1 MIYLKTAEEIELMR
15 ESNQLVSRTHAEIA
29 KHIDVGVSTLE
40 LDRIAY
46 EFIRD
51 HGAVPGFLNYNGFPN
66 SACISVNDV
75 VVHGIP
81 NDYRLQDGDV
91 VSIDIGAYKNGMHGD
106 SCYTFEVGN
115 VSAEVKDLLRV
126 TRESLYLGIENAV
139 AGKRIGDIAHAVQI
153 HAEAAGYG
161 VVRELV
167 GHGIGKSLHESPEVP
182 NYGRRGT
189 GPKLDAGMCL
199 AIEPMITLGKRF
211 IRQDD
216 DGWTIRTAD
225 HKPAAH
231 FEHTVA
237 ITNGAADILSDF
249 SIIDEA
255 VKLKRNKK

>member
-15 ESNQLVSRTHAEIA
+15 ESNLLVSRTHAEVA
-29 KHIDVGVSTLE
+29 KHIEVGVSTLS
-40 LDRIAY
+40 LDKIVY
-46 EFIRD
+46 EFIHD
-51 HGAVPGFLNYNGFPN
+51 NGAVPGFLDYNGFPN

-81 NDYRLQDGDV
+81 TDYRLQDGDI

-115 VSAEVKDLLRV
+115 VSDEVKNLLKV
-126 TRESLYLGIENAV
+126 TRESLFHGIEMAV
-139 AGKRIGDIAHAVQI
+139 AGNRIGDIGHAVQL
-153 HAEAAGYG
+153 HAEKAGYG

-167 GHGIGKSLHESPEVP
+167 GHGIGRDLHESPEVP

-189 GPKLDAGMCL
+189 GSKIENGMCL
-199 AIEPMITLGKRF
+199 AIEPMITMGKRF
-211 IRQDD
+211 IRQDK

-225 HKPAAH
+225 KKPAAH

-237 ITNGAADILSDF
+237 IINGKADILSDF
-249 SIIDEA
+249 SIIDNEI
-255 VKLKRNKK
+255 KLKTK